1 MQCYFLPLKMANK
14 SLIPFANK
22 WSSSVITFAYKQI
35 ETDLS
40 FEDHVSFIFSFC
52 FLMSGVLVLIE

>member
-1 MQCYFLPLKMANK
+1 MMQCYFLPLKMAKK

-22 WSSSVITFAYKQI
+22 WSSSVITFAHKQI

-40 FEDHVSFIFSFC
+40 FEDHVSL
-52 FLMSGVLVLIE
+52 FLVFVSL